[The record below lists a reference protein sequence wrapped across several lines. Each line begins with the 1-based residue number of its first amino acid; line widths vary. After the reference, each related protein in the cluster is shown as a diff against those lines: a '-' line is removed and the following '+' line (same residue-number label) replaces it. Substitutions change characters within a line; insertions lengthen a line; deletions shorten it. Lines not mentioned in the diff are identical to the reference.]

1 MERKATRKENKEM
14 DENKVIVSTEMKQAL
29 VNLRNLEEIYVIMS
43 GVTKMPFVL
52 CDEETF
58 DDEVLVYYQ
67 EESAKEKA
75 KTLAEDRYHVGI
87 AKIEKNVRLGFFTN
101 LYTMG
106 VNALAVNVGT
116 EEEIRVQ
123 LEHLVV
129 RKNKEELPDGKKLI
143 ENPELHLTAM
153 YLMQEMHRNIGPEM
167 PENVKELQEEMMA
180 HYKKGTFIV
189 GVQEDNQEELL
200 AHYQKGTFLISVQED
215 GQIPVLK
222 QKDGSMY
229 QPIFTDM
236 IEFTRFAQGKK
247 MKTAAIPADK
257 IPEILIPD
265 AKGVAINPF
274 GVNVRLD
281 ITKANKQKPEA

>member
-1 MERKATRKENKEM
+1 
-14 DENKVIVSTEMKQAL
+14 
-29 VNLRNLEEIYVIMS
+29 
-43 GVTKMPFVL
+43 
-52 CDEETF
+52 
-58 DDEVLVYYQ
+58 
-67 EESAKEKA
+67 
-75 KTLAEDRYHVGI
+75 
-87 AKIEKNVRLGFFTN
+87 
-101 LYTMG
+101 MG

-123 LEHLVV
+123 LEQLVV
-129 RKNKEELPDGKKLI
+129 RKNKEELPEGKKLI

-189 GVQEDNQEELL
+189 GVQEDNQVPLL
-200 AHYQKGTFLISVQED
+200 RQ
-215 GQIPVLK
+215 P
-222 QKDGSMY
+222 DGSLY

>member
-1 MERKATRKENKEM
+1 M
-14 DENKVIVSTEMKQAL
+14 
-29 VNLRNLEEIYVIMS
+29 
-43 GVTKMPFVL
+43 
-52 CDEETF
+52 
-58 DDEVLVYYQ
+58 
-67 EESAKEKA
+67 
-75 KTLAEDRYHVGI
+75 
-87 AKIEKNVRLGFFTN
+87 
-101 LYTMG
+101 
-106 VNALAVNVGT
+106 NVGT

-129 RKNKEELPDGKKLI
+129 RKNKEELPEGKKLI

-189 GVQEDNQEELL
+189 GVQEDNQVPLL
-200 AHYQKGTFLISVQED
+200 RQ
-215 GQIPVLK
+215 P
-222 QKDGSMY
+222 DGSLY

-281 ITKANKQKPEA
+281 HVSKGNLIGKSQKHKMKRK

>member
-1 MERKATRKENKEM
+1 M

-87 AKIEKNVRLGFFTN
+87 AKIEKNARLGFFTN

-116 EEEIRVQ
+116 EEEIRVRTIYD
-123 LEHLVV
+123 LEVEKEGELITIRV
-129 RKNKEELPDGKKLI
+129 RGNGFLYNMVRILAGTLI
-143 ENPELHLTAM
+143 GVGRGAIAPE
-153 YLMQEMHRNIGPEM
+153 
-167 PENVKELQEEMMA
+167 
-180 HYKKGTFIV
+180 
-189 GVQEDNQEELL
+189 
-200 AHYQKGTFLISVQED
+200 
-215 GQIPVLK
+215 QIPAILEA
-222 QKDGSMY
+222 KDRQAAGMTV
-229 QPIFTDM
+229 PP
-236 IEFTRFAQGKK
+236 QGLRLV
-247 MKTAAIPADK
+247 
-257 IPEILIPD
+257 EIDYLEE
-265 AKGVAINPF
+265 KS
-274 GVNVRLD
+274 
-281 ITKANKQKPEA
+281 K

>member
-1 MERKATRKENKEM
+1 M
-14 DENKVIVSTEMKQAL
+14 DENKVIVSTQMKQAL

-87 AKIEKNVRLGFFTN
+87 AKIEKNARLGFFTN

-116 EEEIRVQ
+116 EEEVRVQ
-123 LEHLVV
+123 LEQLVV
-129 RKNKEELPDGKKLI
+129 RKNKEELPEGKKLI

-153 YLMQEMHRNIGPEM
+153 YLMQ
-167 PENVKELQEEMMA
+167 
-180 HYKKGTFIV
+180 
-189 GVQEDNQEELL
+189 
-200 AHYQKGTFLISVQED
+200 
-215 GQIPVLK
+215 
-222 QKDGSMY
+222 
-229 QPIFTDM
+229 
-236 IEFTRFAQGKK
+236 
-247 MKTAAIPADK
+247 
-257 IPEILIPD
+257 
-265 AKGVAINPF
+265 
-274 GVNVRLD
+274 
-281 ITKANKQKPEA
+281 

>member
-1 MERKATRKENKEM
+1 M

-87 AKIEKNVRLGFFTN
+87 AKIEKNARLGFFTN

-153 YLMQEMHRNIGPEM
+153 YLMQEMHRNIGP
-167 PENVKELQEEMMA
+167 
-180 HYKKGTFIV
+180 
-189 GVQEDNQEELL
+189 
-200 AHYQKGTFLISVQED
+200 
-215 GQIPVLK
+215 
-222 QKDGSMY
+222 
-229 QPIFTDM
+229 
-236 IEFTRFAQGKK
+236 
-247 MKTAAIPADK
+247 
-257 IPEILIPD
+257 
-265 AKGVAINPF
+265 
-274 GVNVRLD
+274 
-281 ITKANKQKPEA
+281 

>member
-1 MERKATRKENKEM
+1 M
-14 DENKVIVSTEMKQAL
+14 DENKVIVSTEMKQTL

-87 AKIEKNVRLGFFTN
+87 AKIEKNARLGFFTN

-116 EEEIRVQ
+116 EEEIRIQ

-129 RKNKEELPDGKKLI
+129 RKNKEELPEGKKLI

-153 YLMQEMHRNIGPEM
+153 YLMQEMHRSIGPEM
-167 PENVKELQEEMMA
+167 PENV
-180 HYKKGTFIV
+180 
-189 GVQEDNQEELL
+189 
-200 AHYQKGTFLISVQED
+200 
-215 GQIPVLK
+215 
-222 QKDGSMY
+222 
-229 QPIFTDM
+229 
-236 IEFTRFAQGKK
+236 
-247 MKTAAIPADK
+247 KTAAIPADK

>member
-1 MERKATRKENKEM
+1 M
-14 DENKVIVSTEMKQAL
+14 DENKVIVSTEMKQTL

-87 AKIEKNVRLGFFTN
+87 AKIEKNARLGFFTN

-116 EEEIRVQ
+116 EEEIRIQ

-129 RKNKEELPDGKKLI
+129 RKNKEETDRESGASSDSNVSDAGDAPQYRTGDAGECEGTSGRDDGAL
-143 ENPELHLTAM
+143 
-153 YLMQEMHRNIGPEM
+153 
-167 PENVKELQEEMMA
+167 
-180 HYKKGTFIV
+180 
-189 GVQEDNQEELL
+189 
-200 AHYQKGTFLISVQED
+200 
-215 GQIPVLK
+215 
-222 QKDGSMY
+222 
-229 QPIFTDM
+229 
-236 IEFTRFAQGKK
+236 
-247 MKTAAIPADK
+247 
-257 IPEILIPD
+257 
-265 AKGVAINPF
+265 
-274 GVNVRLD
+274 
-281 ITKANKQKPEA
+281 